1 MTISITDWIKDD
13 LIPSLFP
20 HIPQLFPEHNFNKF
34 TWGWGSKTYLD
45 GTPHK
50 DRKNKTAIL
59 KTAPAFIFEQG
70 GERLSLVDY
79 VMRRDR
85 TDFIQAVKKLTEIS
99 GIQLPGN
106 QEYDKLAYLKFK
118 EQASILESCNAYFK
132 WCLGHTPGKEADAVR
147 TYLSQ
152 EATPMKRGKSWS
164 LVTFQANRNFLH
176 TYLTVRIKQA
186 LKKKK
191 YRI

>member
-59 KTAPAFIFEQG
+59 KQLL
-70 GERLSLVDY
+70 LSFLN
-79 VMRRDR
+79 R
-85 TDFIQAVKKLTEIS
+85 AVKGSAWLIT
-99 GIQLPGN
+99 
-106 QEYDKLAYLKFK
+106 
-118 EQASILESCNAYFK
+118 
-132 WCLGHTPGKEADAVR
+132 
-147 TYLSQ
+147 
-152 EATPMKRGKSWS
+152 
-164 LVTFQANRNFLH
+164 
-176 TYLTVRIKQA
+176 
-186 LKKKK
+186 
-191 YRI
+191 